1 MRLGSRGSR
10 EFNFQKEAQERFCKG
25 EELSSLLEGSY
36 MLSSHFGYEIE
47 HNGVFCSVFFSLK
60 KIFMYLFLERGEG
73 REKGREISMCGYL
86 LRTPNWA
93 SGL

>member
-1 MRLGSRGSR
+1 MRVYLRDWEKERESEQLSILRLGSRGSR

-60 KIFMYLFLERGEG
+60 KYLCIYF
-73 REKGREISMCGYL
+73 
-86 LRTPNWA
+86 
-93 SGL
+93 